1 MTSAIAGCW
10 SMWADLGEILASVLH
25 RLETLD
31 FRLVAVAVALQLANV
46 ALRCTA
52 WWGVL
57 RAAYPGRRVP
67 LVRVALRLRRRHG
80 GERAAPGARRRRR
93 QGGAGQDEHRGP
105 ASPRSPATML
115 VTALFD
121 GVLGV
126 LAMTVAW
133 ARAAPPG
140 RSLSHVPDLLA
151 RRSGRAGRVA
161 VALVLGAASRTR
173 LRRLL
178 AELRQGG
185 AILQT
190 PRRYL
195 TEVALPQAG
204 AWACR
209 LGVIFALL
217 HAFHIAASPVSPWP
231 SLVLGGVSSAVPV
244 LPGGAGAQQV
254 MVVYALRA
262 SATAGAALSFSLGM
276 QVGITVCNALLG
288 IAALTVL
295 FRTLRP
301 FAALRASRALVLR
314 DA

>member
-1 MTSAIAGCW
+1 
-10 SMWADLGEILASVLH
+10 MWTDLGEILASALH

-46 ALRCTA
+46 ALRSTA

-57 RAAYPGRRVP
+57 RAAYPDTRIP
-67 LVRVALRLRRRHG
+67 LVRVGCAYAAGMAANALLPARG
-80 GERAAPGARRRRR
+80 GDGVKAVLARTSI
-93 QGGAGQDEHRGP
+93 AGSTLPTIG
-105 ASPRSPATML
+105 ATMA

-133 ARAAPPG
+133 TTGSAAWPAR
-140 RSLSHVPDLLA
+140 LSHVPSPWLA
-151 RRSGRAGRVA
+151 VPVAVVVVA
-161 VALVLGAASRTR
+161 VALVLWRSVPGRV
-173 LRRLL
+173 RRLL

-185 AILQT
+185 AILRT

-217 HAFHIAASPVSPWP
+217 HAFHIAASPGVALAV
-231 SLVLGGVSSAVPV
+231 LVLGGVSSAVPV

-276 QVGITVCNALLG
+276 QVGITACNAILG
-288 IAALTVL
+288 IAALTLL

-301 FAALRASRALVLR
+301 FAALRASRALALGEG
-314 DA
+314 